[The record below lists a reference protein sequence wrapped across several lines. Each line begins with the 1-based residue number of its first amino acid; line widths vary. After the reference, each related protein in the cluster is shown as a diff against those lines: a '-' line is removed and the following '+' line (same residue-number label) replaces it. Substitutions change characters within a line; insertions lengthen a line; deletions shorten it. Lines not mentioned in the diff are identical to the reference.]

1 MRRVFVDTG
10 GFVALLVAEDQ
21 MHGRAAATFAA
32 ASRERWSL
40 LTTNAVV
47 VETYSVL
54 LARARDGRRA
64 AVGFLDALERSA
76 SAITVESIRGEDES
90 RAFALVRAHADKSYS
105 LCDALS
111 FVVMERLGIVEAIA
125 FDRHFREYGRFTI
138 L

>member
-21 MHGRAAATFAA
+21 MHSRAAAIFAA
-32 ASRERWSL
+32 ASRERWAL
-40 LTTNAVV
+40 VTTNTVI

-54 LARARDGRRA
+54 LARARNGRRA
-64 AVGFLDALERSA
+64 ALGFLDAIERSA
-76 SAITVESIRGEDES
+76 SAITIESIRGEDES
-90 RAFALVRAHADKSYS
+90 RAFSLVRAHSDKSYS

-111 FVVMERLGIVEAIA
+111 FVGMERLGIFEAIA

>member
-1 MRRVFVDTG
+1 MKRVFVDTG

-21 MHGRAAATFAA
+21 MHDRAAAIFGT
-32 ASRERWSL
+32 ASRERWAL
-40 LTTNAVV
+40 VTTNVV
-47 VETYSVL
+47 LIETYSVL

-64 AVGFLDALERSA
+64 AVGFLDAIAGSA
-76 SAITVESIRGEDES
+76 SSLVVEPVRAEDEIQ
-90 RAFALVRAHADKSYS
+90 AMALVRAHVDKSYS

-111 FVVMERLGIVEAIA
+111 FVVMERMGVSEAIA